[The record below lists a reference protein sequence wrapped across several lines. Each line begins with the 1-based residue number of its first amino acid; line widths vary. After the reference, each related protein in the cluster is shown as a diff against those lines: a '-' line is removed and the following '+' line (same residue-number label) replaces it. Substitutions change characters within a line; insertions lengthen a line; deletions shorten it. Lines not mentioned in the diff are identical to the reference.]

1 MSWTPK
7 HKHRFEQVAW
17 AGLNSV
23 LLCWLS
29 LPIGG
34 SPVGAV
40 PPKPP
45 SLGQPSNVPP
55 PNGPVM
61 LPSSAQPW
69 LQGRQILLNGRTF
82 NAAWGQWQTPTENRI
97 ALSEAA
103 LMQLVGLRL
112 LSTENFTQQPI
123 DWFTNPQQP
132 PEPLTVRLAPPTRY
146 LDITA
151 LANRLGWQVQAKGDV
166 LDLRTPNA
174 SLVNLRQGKQPWG
187 DRVVVDLDRPTPYQV
202 DAQSQELL
210 ITLDAKTDAAL
221 IQRFKPTTTGAIKS
235 LKVETAGDRTTL
247 RLGVPITQRPSLFT
261 LSNPNRLVIDI
272 GAFPLQP
279 LDIAWGK
286 GLRWRQQALM
296 LGTTRFPVVALEID
310 PKQTGVQLLPVLPN
324 FPTIAGT
331 ASLLQTAQQSQ
342 ASGAINGGF
351 FNRLNQLPLGAIRLN
366 GQWRSGPIL
375 NRGVVAWTEQG
386 QFRFDRYNLK
396 ETAIL
401 ANGQRFPLT
410 YFNSAY
416 VQAGIARYNAEWGS
430 TYTTLSDNE
439 ILVTVQNNQVTEQK
453 TAGKAGETVS
463 IPTGTAYL
471 LVFRSNRTAA
481 NQFTPGTTVQLDR
494 VESIPGLEAYP
505 HIVGGGPLLV
515 KNRQVVLD
523 AAAEQFSLAFAQERA
538 ARSAIGQLPDG
549 KILLVSVHNRE
560 GGSGPSLGEMAS
572 IMQQLGAV
580 DALNLDG
587 GSSTTLYLG
596 GQIVDRPPRSSARV
610 HEAIGVFLQP

>member
-1 MSWTPK
+1 
-7 HKHRFEQVAW
+7 
-17 AGLNSV
+17 
-23 LLCWLS
+23 
-29 LPIGG
+29 
-34 SPVGAV
+34 
-40 PPKPP
+40 
-45 SLGQPSNVPP
+45 
-55 PNGPVM
+55 
-61 LPSSAQPW
+61 
-69 LQGRQILLNGRTF
+69 
-82 NAAWGQWQTPTENRI
+82 
-97 ALSEAA
+97 
-103 LMQLVGLRL
+103 MQLIGLRF
-112 LSTENFTQQPI
+112 LSTENLGQQPI
-123 DWFTNPQQP
+123 DWFVDPQRP
-132 PEPLTVRLAPPTRY
+132 PAPLPVQRIPPVRY

-151 LANRLGWQVQAKGDV
+151 LANQWGWQVQAKGEV
-166 LDLRTPNA
+166 LELKTPSA
-174 SLVNLRQGKQPWG
+174 ALVNLRQGQQPWG
-187 DRVVVDLDRPTPYQV
+187 ERLVVDLDRPTPYQV

-210 ITLDAKTDAAL
+210 ITLEAKTDAAL
-221 IQRFKPTTTGAIKS
+221 IQRFKPTTTGIIKS
-235 LKVETAGDRTTL
+235 LKLESMGDRTTL

-286 GLRWRQQALM
+286 GLRWRQQALT
-296 LGTTRFPVVALEID
+296 LGTTRFPVIALEID
-310 PKQTGVQLLPVLPN
+310 PKQTGVRLLPVLPN

-342 ASGAINGGF
+342 VSGAINGGF

-386 QFRFDRYNLK
+386 QFRFDRYSLK

-453 TAGKAGETVS
+453 NAGKAGETVA
-463 IPTGTAYL
+463 IPTGAAYL

-481 NQFTPGTTVQLDR
+481 NQFTPGTAVQLDR

-505 HIVGGGPLLV
+505 HMVGGGPLLV

-523 AAAEQFSLAFAQERA
+523 PAAEQFSVAFAQERA

-596 GQIVDRPPRSSARV
+596 GQILDRPPRSSARV